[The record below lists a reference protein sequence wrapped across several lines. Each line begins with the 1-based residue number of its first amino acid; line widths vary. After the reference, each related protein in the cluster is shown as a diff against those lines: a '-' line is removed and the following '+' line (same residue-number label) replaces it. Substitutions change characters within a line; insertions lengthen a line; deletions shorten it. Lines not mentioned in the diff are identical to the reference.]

1 MLKRIVF
8 SLALCAAVPG
18 WSQVSTTYG
27 GVGLTTTDQMQTPP
41 PVSGQAYPSAVGAET
56 HSNFLRA
63 SFNLTTGFSD
73 NVLGYNVY
81 PVNDVFWTMYSN
93 LSIDKSTARMHLTLN
108 YNPGFTV
115 YKHTSS
121 YNQLTQ
127 DLGVNFLYRL
137 SAHVTFTAQDGL
149 LKSSSVLSQPYLVS
163 GGPVSG
169 SAPPLIDSI
178 SPVAD
183 VLGNVASVQLRDQF
197 RRDGMV
203 GVEGSF
209 GNQNYLNKKEAQGLY
224 DSSSR
229 GGSGFYN
236 YRLSKKQY
244 MGATY
249 RYSKIL
255 VYPNDALSEITTN
268 SVSLFYTFYVTPSI
282 SVSFTGGPQHF
293 AVSQAPLPVYSSW
306 QPTFA
311 AGVGWQVRH
320 TNIVG
325 SYSRIVSG
333 GGGLLGAFESTSA
346 TVSARRQL
354 GRTWSTGLALSYL
367 DNVNVTPAYLLST
380 EQGGHS
386 ATGAVTFQHEVSEH
400 FVMSFGY
407 TRWQQKYSSIQVIS
421 STPST
426 DRVFFTIAYQLR
438 RPLGD

>member
-1 MLKRIVF
+1 M
-8 SLALCAAVPG
+8 
-18 WSQVSTTYG
+18 
-27 GVGLTTTDQMQTPP
+27 
-41 PVSGQAYPSAVGAET
+41 PSAPRA

-93 LSIDKSTARMHLTLN
+93 LSIDKSTARIHLTLN

-137 SAHVTFTAQDGL
+137 SPHVTFTAQDGL

-209 GNQNYLNKKEAQGLY
+209 GNQNYLNQKEAQGLY

-236 YRLSKKQY
+236 FASPKNNTWERPTGIQ
-244 MGATY
+244 
-249 RYSKIL
+249 R
-255 VYPNDALSEITTN
+255 
-268 SVSLFYTFYVTPSI
+268 FWSI
-282 SVSFTGGPQHF
+282 PMMH
-293 AVSQAPLPVYSSW
+293 
-306 QPTFA
+306 
-311 AGVGWQVRH
+311 
-320 TNIVG
+320 
-325 SYSRIVSG
+325 
-333 GGGLLGAFESTSA
+333 
-346 TVSARRQL
+346 
-354 GRTWSTGLALSYL
+354 
-367 DNVNVTPAYLLST
+367 
-380 EQGGHS
+380 
-386 ATGAVTFQHEVSEH
+386 
-400 FVMSFGY
+400 
-407 TRWQQKYSSIQVIS
+407 
-421 STPST
+421 
-426 DRVFFTIAYQLR
+426 
-438 RPLGD
+438 